1 MNHNICKKAFTVF
14 IMGAFVNLCAQ
25 ATPHVVWAQEAPE
38 EEPQERIV
46 TLREGDP
53 APFDGT
59 LFSVAAAAALAARL
73 EFTQEQCDIQIQ
85 ERVAR
90 REAEMQL
97 QIDLVQAQLD
107 ALRYRHENLLDL
119 RDSQVEF
126 LQDQLRPPQWY
137 ESGEFWFT
145 MGVLGGV
152 LVVLAAGLG
161 LGLVDSP

>member
-1 MNHNICKKAFTVF
+1 MLS
-14 IMGAFVNLCAQ
+14 FVHMCA
-25 ATPHVVWAQEAPE
+25 ATTPHVVWAQEDPDEDAPA
-38 EEPQERIV
+38 ERIT

-59 LFSVAAAAALAARL
+59 LFSVAAAARIITQL